1 MKRIILILCLT
12 VLFSSCRQEKVISQ
26 EQYNQYAEQI
36 GFLLPD
42 SLKTPE
48 QIQIKE
54 KMIEVIFSK
63 TEIRKN
69 QMYLTVGRDYFVEQG
84 LPDFCYDMAV
94 FDNANT
100 NRVIKE
106 VMESS
111 DIQIDL
117 EEAFREAQKEFLK
130 K

>member
-1 MKRIILILCLT
+1 MKRIVLLLCLVT
-12 VLFSSCRQEKVISQ
+12 LFSSCRQEKVISQ

-36 GFLLPD
+36 GLLMPD

-54 KMIEVIFSK
+54 KMTEIIFSK
-63 TEIRKN
+63 TEVRKN
-69 QMYLTVGRDYFVEQG
+69 RMHLTVGREYFVEQG

-94 FDNANT
+94 FDHHNT
-100 NRVIKE
+100 NKVIKE
-106 VMESS
+106 VMKDS

-117 EEAFREAQKEFLK
+117 EETFKEAQKEFLK

>member
-1 MKRIILILCLT
+1 MKRIILILCLSA
-12 VLFSSCRQEKVISQ
+12 LFSSCCQDKVISQ

-36 GFLLPD
+36 GLLLPD

-54 KMIEVIFSK
+54 KMTQIIFSK
-63 TEIRKN
+63 TQVRNN
-69 QMYLTVGRDYFVEQG
+69 QMHLTVGREYFVEQG

-94 FDNANT
+94 FDHANT
-100 NRVIKE
+100 NRTIKE

-117 EEAFREAQKEFLK
+117 EEVFKEAQEEFLNK
-130 K
+130 

>member
-1 MKRIILILCLT
+1 MKRIVLFLCLIT
-12 VLFSSCRQEKVISQ
+12 LFSSCRQEKVISQ

-36 GFLLPD
+36 GLLLPD

-54 KMIEVIFSK
+54 EMTEIIFSK
-63 TEIRKN
+63 TEVRKN
-69 QMYLTVGRDYFVEQG
+69 RMHLTVGREYFVEQG

-94 FDNANT
+94 FDHNNT
-100 NRVIKE
+100 NKVIEEIIKD
-106 VMESS
+106 S

-117 EEAFREAQKEFLK
+117 EETFREAQKEFLNR
-130 K
+130 